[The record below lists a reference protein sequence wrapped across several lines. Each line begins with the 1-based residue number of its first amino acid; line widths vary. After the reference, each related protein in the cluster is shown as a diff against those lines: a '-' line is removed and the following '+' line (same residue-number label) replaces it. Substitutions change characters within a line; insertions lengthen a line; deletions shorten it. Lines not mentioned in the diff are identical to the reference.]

1 MTLSDQTVEALRNA
15 QDDLREALA
24 FASRTEKTYVL
35 KHIARMANDIDN
47 LVDVTKLLEKAGLA
61 DAIE

>member
-1 MTLSDQTVEALRNA
+1 MTLSDQTVEALRDA
-15 QDDLREALA
+15 QHDLREALA

-35 KHIARMANDIDN
+35 KHIAQMANDIDN
-47 LVDVTKLLEKAGLA
+47 LIDVTKLLEKAGLA